1 MRLEEDSMSQ
11 LQHTVAETDCQLSG
25 REDTSRVTRRFG
37 APALADGFTALPTRL
52 LVRHAHLGVTR
63 DELAFIAV
71 VVSYQWGD
79 EPPYPSQETI
89 ARNLEVDVRTVRRY
103 ATSLVAKRFLHI
115 IERREGG
122 RAPSH
127 AYDLRP
133 LWAALGAL
141 NITSGRPRP
150 ADNPGDNDRTLS
162 SAESDQPVTQ
172 TDCDYDMT
180 PLPPIHTDVT
190 EADGM
195 EAEIP
200 AIPRYDDPA
209 YHLVASLMAPVS
221 ATLGDRTQRSSATRA
236 YNHMRAAHLAPA
248 GLAPLL
254 TEALARVRSRDAR
267 QPMAYFF
274 ATLESLIAPVET
286 PPRGGDRAWK
296 HQSGTRA
303 AQPRVHAREGGH
315 AISTNVSSRAPEIDG
330 GDELWSTALRELRDE
345 MTPENYARWFEP
357 TRAVRRDHPEP
368 GVLLEVAVP
377 DAFHQQWLDRK
388 LRGAI
393 ERALGRAAPNTRV
406 TFTIGSAARLL
417 VTGA

>member
-1 MRLEEDSMSQ
+1 MTYHTGAVDPRQPPGTATRAKNPPTGTDSRLI
-11 LQHTVAETDCQLSG
+11 A
-25 REDTSRVTRRFG
+25 RYG

-52 LVRHAHLGVTR
+52 LVHHARLGVTR
-63 DELAFIAV
+63 DEFAFIAV

-89 ARNLEVDVRTVRRY
+89 ARDLAVDVRTVRRY
-103 ATSLVAKRFLHI
+103 ATSLVAKRFLRI
-115 IERREGG
+115 VERREGG
-122 RAPSH
+122 RAPSN

-141 NITSGRPRP
+141 DITSGLGRP
-150 ADNPGDNDRTLS
+150 ADNPGNNDRTPAPAKS
-162 SAESDQPVTQ
+162 NQPVNQ

-180 PLPPIHTDVT
+180 PLSPTHTDVT

-195 EAEIP
+195 KAKIP

-209 YHLVASLMAPVS
+209 YHLVANLMVPIS

-236 YNHMRAAHLAPA
+236 YNHMRAANLTPA
-248 GLAPLL
+248 GLTPLL

-267 QPMAYFF
+267 RPMAYFF

-286 PPRGGDRAWK
+286 PPRGADRAERSR
-296 HQSGTRA
+296 SGTRA
-303 AQPRVHAREGGH
+303 VTLRERRREGGD
-315 AISTNVSSRAPEIDG
+315 AISTNVPSLAPEIDG
-330 GDELWSTALRELRDE
+330 GDELWSMALRELRDE

-357 TRAVRRDHPEP
+357 TRAVRRDHPAS

-377 DAFHQQWLDRK
+377 DPCHQQWLDRK
-388 LRGAI
+388 WRGAI
-393 ERALGRAAPNTRV
+393 ERALGRAAPATRV
-406 TFTIGSAARLL
+406 VFTIGSAARLPA
-417 VTGA
+417 TGA